1 MNTLTNDT
9 LTLLL
14 HEYVQMLVLQCFHLI
29 FSLIILA
36 KMGMEL
42 ELTFTLFWLKLC
54 LTYVILENIY
64 LLTTKT
70 LYQYWWPHYSY
81 LGGWTIIITVLILQ
95 IWYLILWSN
104 PLLERTLLNNSL
116 ELLKTILSD
125 DNLFY
130 TLENTICEAL
140 YNVRWMVWVHIDV

>member
-29 FSLIILA
+29 SSLIILA

-70 LYQYWWPHYSY
+70 LYQYWWLHYSY

-130 TLENTICEAL
+130 TLGNTICEAL